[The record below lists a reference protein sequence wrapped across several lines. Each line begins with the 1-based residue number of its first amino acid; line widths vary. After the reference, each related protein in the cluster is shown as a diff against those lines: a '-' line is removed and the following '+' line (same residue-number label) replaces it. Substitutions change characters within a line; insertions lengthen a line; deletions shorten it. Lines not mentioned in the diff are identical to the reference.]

1 VIYMTIEELMR
12 EALQLDPADR
22 AAIAHELLNS
32 LETLSEAEIEQLWLD
47 EALRRNAE
55 IEAGV
60 AHTIPADEAIA
71 RARARLG

>member
-1 VIYMTIEELMR
+1 MTVEELMR
-12 EALQLDPADR
+12 EALRLDPTDR

-55 IEAGV
+55 IEAGT
-60 AHTIPADEAIA
+60 ARTIPADEAIA
-71 RARARLG
+71 RARARLR

>member
-1 VIYMTIEELMR
+1 MTVEELMR

-22 AAIAHELLNS
+22 AAVAHELLNS

-55 IEAGV
+55 IEAGT

-71 RARARLG
+71 RARARLR